1 LRAALRVGATLPPPP
16 PPLQEEPVNNPPPE
30 FHPLAAANRPG
41 STLPAPGPQFY
52 TYEVASYLPDF
63 LNNPPPPNLQP
74 PNTFALGQ
82 RPQRLLPILAEPDPY
97 AALGI
102 RAGSF
107 ILLPWLDFSGAAS
120 TNPERT
126 PGGPPAAYV
135 VAAPEL
141 IVRSD
146 WERHS
151 LTADIAGSWTQYS
164 HDQPG
169 QRPTASARHHQLP
182 RFP

>member
-1 LRAALRVGATLPPPP
+1 VPQSPETTFTPVPTYNPAAAPPPAPQQIKVPPPEVYPLRAALRVGATLPPPP

-30 FHPLAAANRPG
+30 VHPLAAANRPG

-107 ILLPWLDFSGAAS
+107 ILLPSPTFRA
-120 TNPERT
+120 
-126 PGGPPAAYV
+126 PPAPIPNAHG
-135 VAAPEL
+135 A
-141 IVRSD
+141 VR
-146 WERHS
+146 
-151 LTADIAGSWTQYS
+151 
-164 HDQPG
+164 
-169 QRPTASARHHQLP
+169 RPLMLSP
-182 RFP
+182 RRN